1 MRKLI
6 TIATCMTLL
15 LIVLPR
21 QEAHAQ
27 ILDAINA
34 AIEEAIEVVDLGVQ
48 KVQAQT
54 IWLQNTEAQLENQM
68 GISNL
73 NDISSWLKKEKDLY
87 NGYYQDLKTVKMA
100 ISDYDMVKQIIAQQ
114 KELVAEYKNAYGL
127 FQRDKNFSPEEIN
140 DMAGIY
146 GGILDES
153 ARDLSELSVAISSFQ
168 AQMSDAERYGLIHKA
183 GADMQRNLDNLRQF
197 NSANVQLS
205 LQRAQELN
213 NINEVR
219 TLYGLPKN

>member
-1 MRKLI
+1 
-6 TIATCMTLL
+6 MTLL

-87 NGYYQDLKTVKMA
+87 NGYYQDLKTVKTA

-114 KELVAEYKNAYGL
+114 KEMVAEYKNAYGL
-127 FQRDKNFSPEEIN
+127 FQRDKIFHRRRSMIWQASTGAFSTKAP
-140 DMAGIY
+140 
-146 GGILDES
+146 
-153 ARDLSELSVAISSFQ
+153 AI
-168 AQMSDAERYGLIHKA
+168 
-183 GADMQRNLDNLRQF
+183 
-197 NSANVQLS
+197 
-205 LQRAQELN
+205 
-213 NINEVR
+213 
-219 TLYGLPKN
+219 